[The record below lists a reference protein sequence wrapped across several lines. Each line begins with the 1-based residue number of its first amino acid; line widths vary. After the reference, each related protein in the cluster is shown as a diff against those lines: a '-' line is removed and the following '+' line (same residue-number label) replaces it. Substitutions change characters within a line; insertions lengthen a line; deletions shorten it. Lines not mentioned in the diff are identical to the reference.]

1 MTSKAK
7 NAPARSGG
15 DFVARARAAWQAG
28 DAPAIERDELRAV
41 LTWAVKTYAAQLEA
55 GMPAYAPLDETLV
68 TPTEVVVAAS
78 EMVRAA
84 NLNLFDL
91 AMWYRRPTATEA
103 AMLGAR

>member
-1 MTSKAK
+1 MV
-7 NAPARSGG
+7 
-15 DFVARARAAWQAG
+15 VARGCGSRFSLDAG
-28 DAPAIERDELRAV
+28 GV
-41 LTWAVKTYAAQLEA
+41 LASELEA
-55 GMPAYAPLDETLV
+55 GLPAYSPLDETLV

>member
-1 MTSKAK
+1 MNQT
-7 NAPARSGG
+7 RSRPP
-15 DFVARARAAWQAG
+15 RARADFASRARTAWQAG
-28 DAPAIERDELRAV
+28 DAAAIAPEELREV
-41 LTWAVKTYAAQLEA
+41 LTWAVKTYAAQLES
-55 GMPAYAPLDETLV
+55 GTPAYAPLDDTLV

-78 EMVRAA
+78 EMVRAG